1 MRNVIVLF
9 GACLGLFL
17 TPDLHAQ
24 LFTRVTETS
33 GVLAMNGLTQWGN
46 GVSFFDVDEDGW
58 DDITICIANAPTRY
72 YKNVQGVYQLQAF
85 FPNVGDTKSCT
96 WSDFDNDGFNDLLIT
111 SKNTPL
117 QFYHNTGDG
126 GFIEISDSLDVSF
139 NTNLRTW
146 GAAMGDPDRDGDLDM
161 YIANYG
167 FPTAANTFL
176 INSNLH
182 FNKYVNSGLTNYAKN
197 TFQPVWCDLDGD
209 LNQDLHLIN
218 DRATRNDYFKQIA
231 PLVFSDQS
239 VVNGLGI
246 ALDAMSNSFCD
257 YDNDGDLDLYVTN
270 ILGNYL
276 MKQDSL
282 GFFTDVAG
290 TLNVKVNEW
299 SWSGLWLDIQNDG
312 WQDLFVTTEDLGFE
326 YPTHHSLFINN
337 EAVFNEDYS
346 EGILE
351 YAHGHFA
358 AAKGD
363 YNNDGSYDIVL
374 SPESNKEFELF
385 RNNKLDSNHFLKFRL
400 EGRCSNRNGWGT
412 RYEYYTGGQ
421 RSIGYTVSSDNYIAQ
436 NSQNIILSLGEHTQ
450 IDSLKLF
457 WISGV
462 EDVFYNLPADSMYVL
477 VEGDSKDN
485 ITASQTIVCNS
496 NTEVYLALPD
506 WPMLVWENGDTS
518 NTRVVNGPGIYSVQL
533 STGFG
538 RSFISTIEITLAQ
551 TPDIITQVTP
561 IGCFG
566 SADGRV
572 ELTDFNTGISL
583 FFQDNL
589 GPGIYTFTYNSLDN
603 CPFTEQIEFL
613 PPDSLYLQ
621 ANFTNPDCHGN
632 ATGELHITPVGGH
645 GPYLLNNEW
654 NVAFELDSLQA
665 GTYALEIQDANGCSV
680 AQAFQLTE
688 PLPLLASI
696 SVDDLIC
703 PGDSVVPEFEVSGG
717 TGTYNFTPPIAYVG
731 AGEWSYTITDDHA
744 CSTTLNIQIV
754 EEEQINPQVNIQ
766 MPSWLEIYDGS
777 IVVDSLMCNGCSIFW
792 NTGDSTWSLFNLSEG
807 TYVYEIISPSGCT
820 TFGEVFLMFNNLN
833 QINDNPMNWTHNANG
848 FLNLGKET
856 QHQVMCFDSSGK
868 LVGQAN
874 QVGPMEYFS
883 ISNLAN
889 GIYFI
894 LTHESNWKVPVYDLK

>member
-1 MRNVIVLF
+1 
-9 GACLGLFL
+9 
-17 TPDLHAQ
+17 
-24 LFTRVTETS
+24 
-33 GVLAMNGLTQWGN
+33 
-46 GVSFFDVDEDGW
+46 
-58 DDITICIANAPTRY
+58 
-72 YKNVQGVYQLQAF
+72 
-85 FPNVGDTKSCT
+85 
-96 WSDFDNDGFNDLLIT
+96 
-111 SKNTPL
+111 
-117 QFYHNTGDG
+117 
-126 GFIEISDSLDVSF
+126 
-139 NTNLRTW
+139 
-146 GAAMGDPDRDGDLDM
+146 
-161 YIANYG
+161 
-167 FPTAANTFL
+167 
-176 INSNLH
+176 
-182 FNKYVNSGLTNYAKN
+182 
-197 TFQPVWCDLDGD
+197 
-209 LNQDLHLIN
+209 
-218 DRATRNDYFKQIA
+218 
-231 PLVFSDQS
+231 
-239 VVNGLGI
+239 
-246 ALDAMSNSFCD
+246 
-257 YDNDGDLDLYVTN
+257 
-270 ILGNYL
+270 
-276 MKQDSL
+276 
-282 GFFTDVAG
+282 
-290 TLNVKVNEW
+290 
-299 SWSGLWLDIQNDG
+299 
-312 WQDLFVTTEDLGFE
+312 
-326 YPTHHSLFINN
+326 
-337 EAVFNEDYS
+337 
-346 EGILE
+346 
-351 YAHGHFA
+351 
-358 AAKGD
+358 
-363 YNNDGSYDIVL
+363 
-374 SPESNKEFELF
+374 
-385 RNNKLDSNHFLKFRL
+385 
-400 EGRCSNRNGWGT
+400 
-412 RYEYYTGGQ
+412 YYTGGQ
-421 RSIGYTVSSDNYIAQ
+421 RSVGYTVSSDNYIAQ

-496 NTEVYLALPD
+496 NTEVYLALPE
-506 WPMLVWENGDTS
+506 WPILVWENGDTS

-538 RSFISTIEITLAQ
+538 RSFFSTIEITLAQ

-561 IGCFG
+561 ISCFG

-603 CPFTEQIEFL
+603 CPFTEQIELL

-632 ATGELHITPVGGH
+632 ATGVLHITPVGGH

-654 NVAFELDSLQA
+654 NVEFELDSLQA
-665 GTYALEIQDANGCSV
+665 GTYTLEIQDANGCSV
-680 AQAFQLTE
+680 SQDFELIE

-696 SVDDLIC
+696 SVDDVIC

-731 AGEWSYTITDDHA
+731 AGVWSYVITDENT
-744 CSTTLNIQIV
+744 CSTTVSIQIV
-754 EEEQINPQVNIQ
+754 EEEQLNPQVNIQ
-766 MPSWLEIYDGS
+766 MPSWLEIHDGS
-777 IVVDSLMCNGCSIFW
+777 IVVDSLLCDGCSIIW

-807 TYVYEIISPSGCT
+807 TYVYEIISASGCT

>member
-1 MRNVIVLF
+1 MRQDSMGHFSNV
-9 GACLGLFL
+9 
-17 TPDLHAQ
+17 
-24 LFTRVTETS
+24 
-33 GVLAMNGLTQWGN
+33 
-46 GVSFFDVDEDGW
+46 
-58 DDITICIANAPTRY
+58 
-72 YKNVQGVYQLQAF
+72 
-85 FPNVGDTKSCT
+85 
-96 WSDFDNDGFNDLLIT
+96 
-111 SKNTPL
+111 
-117 QFYHNTGDG
+117 
-126 GFIEISDSLDVSF
+126 
-139 NTNLRTW
+139 
-146 GAAMGDPDRDGDLDM
+146 
-161 YIANYG
+161 
-167 FPTAANTFL
+167 
-176 INSNLH
+176 
-182 FNKYVNSGLTNYAKN
+182 
-197 TFQPVWCDLDGD
+197 
-209 LNQDLHLIN
+209 
-218 DRATRNDYFKQIA
+218 
-231 PLVFSDQS
+231 
-239 VVNGLGI
+239 
-246 ALDAMSNSFCD
+246 ALD
-257 YDNDGDLDLYVTN
+257 Y
-270 ILGNYL
+270 
-276 MKQDSL
+276 
-282 GFFTDVAG
+282 
-290 TLNVKVNEW
+290 NVKVNEW
-299 SWSGLWLDIQNDG
+299 SWNGLWLDIQNDG

-477 VEGDSKDN
+477 VEGDSKDD

-665 GTYALEIQDANGCSV
+665 GAYIFEIQDANGCSV
-680 AQAFQLTE
+680 SQDFELMDPMQLQ
-688 PLPLLASI
+688 ASI
-696 SVDDLIC
+696 SADEIIC